1 MVGGLN
7 WKEKK
12 IQQKNKKNQENK
24 DQIRKNKNH
33 KTGLNDM
40 IENNPN
46 FDKKVKEKKGKKLEI
61 KKRMTKLKNIIY
73 DIRPKD
79 KNEKEKGFV

>member
-7 WKEKK
+7 WKEKE

-24 DQIRKNKNH
+24 DQISKNKNH
-33 KTGLNDM
+33 KTGLNDI

-46 FDKKVKEKKGKKLEI
+46 FDKKVKEKKGKKI
-61 KKRMTKLKNIIY
+61 RNKKKNDQI
-73 DIRPKD
+73 
-79 KNEKEKGFV
+79 EKHYIWHKI

>member
-1 MVGGLN
+1 
-7 WKEKK
+7 
-12 IQQKNKKNQENK
+12 
-24 DQIRKNKNH
+24 
-33 KTGLNDM
+33 M

>member
-33 KTGLNDM
+33 KTGLNDI

-46 FDKKVKEKKGKKLEI
+46 FDKKVKEKKGKKI
-61 KKRMTKLKNIIY
+61 RNKKKNDQI
-73 DIRPKD
+73 
-79 KNEKEKGFV
+79 EKHYIWHKI

>member
-7 WKEKK
+7 WKEKE

-24 DQIRKNKNH
+24 DQISKNKNH
-33 KTGLNDM
+33 KTGLNDI

-46 FDKKVKEKKGKKLEI
+46 FDKKVKEKKGKKI
-61 KKRMTKLKNIIY
+61 RNKKKNDQI
-73 DIRPKD
+73 
-79 KNEKEKGFV
+79 EKHYIWHKT